1 MANKDFQNG
10 FIVGL
15 ASKGKAIQK
24 TISVSSGIA
33 GVILP
38 VTCEAVTVEINNGN
52 IEIETSV
59 ALESEE

>member
-1 MANKDFQNG
+1 MPNKDFQNG

-24 TISVSSGIA
+24 TISVQSD
-33 GVILP
+33 VE
-38 VTCEAVTVEINNGN
+38 VTQPIYASTEIQINNSN